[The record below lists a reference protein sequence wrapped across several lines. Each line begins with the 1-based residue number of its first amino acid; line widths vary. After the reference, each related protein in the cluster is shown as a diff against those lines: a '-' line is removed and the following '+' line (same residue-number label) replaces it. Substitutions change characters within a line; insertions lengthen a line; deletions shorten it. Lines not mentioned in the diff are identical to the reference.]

1 MQSNQYLNLWKN
13 IEYKE
18 TNSIKKIYLID
29 NYKKIFIVYKNKTL
43 RIF

>member
-1 MQSNQYLNLWKN
+1 MPSNQYLNLWKN

-18 TNSIKKIYLID
+18 TNSIKKIFLIY
-29 NYKKIFIVYKNKTL
+29 NYKKFFIVYKNKTL